1 MAQHGN
7 DISIG
12 KKKKKAITVQ
22 LKQGSFVSTLRSS
35 KNEIRVEI
43 GDEIEI

>member
-12 KKKKKAITVQ
+12 KKKKAITVQ